1 MTKVIALA
9 NQKGGVGKTT
19 TAVSLGSY
27 LSRRRASVLLIDLD
41 PQANATSSVGLD
53 KHAFKRSSYD
63 VLIGRASL
71 DEAVLLVE
79 RIGLHI
85 VPSSP
90 ALAGAQ
96 VELIGMPDRE
106 RCLKRALA
114 SRLEGYDYVLIDPP
128 PSLGI
133 LTINALTAADQVI
146 IPIQCE
152 YLALEGLSQ
161 LIRTIELVRVNLN
174 PRLFI
179 RGMLMTMYDSRTSIA
194 QQTVEEVRKH
204 FPQQLLSPIIPR
216 SVRLA
221 EAPSYGESILEYAPS
236 SPGALAYQALAEEIL
251 RSDGGV
257 GSQAP

>member
-27 LSRRRASVLLIDLD
+27 LSRGGASVLLIDLD

-53 KHAFKRSSYD
+53 KGAFQRSSYD
-63 VLIGRASL
+63 LLIGAASL
-71 DEAVLLVE
+71 DEVAQPVE
-79 RIGLHI
+79 GIGLQI

-96 VELIGMPDRE
+96 VELIEMPDRE
-106 RCLKRALA
+106 RRLKLALT
-114 SRLEGYDYVLIDPP
+114 SGLEGYDYALIDPP

-161 LIRTIELVRVNLN
+161 LIRTIDLVRVNLN
-174 PRLFI
+174 PQLSI

-204 FPQQLLSPIIPR
+204 FPRKLFGSIIPR

-221 EAPSYGESILEYAPS
+221 EAPSYGESISEYAPN
-236 SPGALAYQALAEEIL
+236 SPGALAYRALAEEIL
-251 RSDGGV
+251 RADGRG
-257 GSQAP
+257 GALAP